1 MDLTPTVV
9 PALLPGQRQADEPTP
24 VGSRQGLDGALEHGG
39 VVVVE
44 PGVIPPRRRR
54 GCVVPAHSTGHGTAR
69 DRWAASD
76 PVVVELGILPA
87 RLVTPYSTS
96 GAGQ

>member
-1 MDLTPTVV
+1 
-9 PALLPGQRQADEPTP
+9 
-24 VGSRQGLDGALEHGG
+24 
-39 VVVVE
+39 
-44 PGVIPPRRRR
+44 VIPPRRRR